1 MDGRAWR
8 LGACVLALA
17 LSLYGLWSL
26 GVLNA
31 LAARMEPAPPTGS
44 APAPDPAPREEAEPG
59 EESAPASE
67 PEPASTPEPEPEPSP
82 GETAAPAFAP
92 AGLPRVDDRTTGH
105 DLAALY
111 REGWSLTLPETGP
124 QILILHSHSTEAYTP
139 QGEDRYEASD
149 PGRTLD
155 KEQNVIRVGDE
166 LAAVLEEAGFTV
178 IHDRELYDWPSYN
191 GAYSRSRAAAE
202 KWLEEQPGIRVVIDL
217 HRDALNGKKTVC
229 ELPEGNCAQ
238 VMLVLTTGDSG
249 LYHPNWREN
258 VKLGLELQAE
268 MEAAEPGLS
277 RPMLLSPAR
286 YNEQLSPGYLLL
298 EVGSDANTLGEALE
312 AVRRFGR
319 CAAAV
324 LHRHLTNPSES
335 ASMGS

>member
-1 MDGRAWR
+1 MGSRFWR
-8 LGACVLALA
+8 LAACALA
-17 LSLYGLWSL
+17 MALGLYGLWSL

-31 LAARMEPAPPTGS
+31 LAARLEPV
-44 APAPDPAPREEAEPG
+44 PAGEALPAQ
-59 EESAPASE
+59 E
-67 PEPASTPEPEPEPSP
+67 PEQTALPTAESEPSP
-82 GETAAPAFAP
+82 AAVVQPEPDPSPQGTAVPVIARTD
-92 AGLPRVDDRTTGH
+92 LPRVDDRTSGH
-105 DLAALY
+105 DLAALFA
-111 REGWSLTLPETGP
+111 EGWSLTLPDTGP
-124 QILILHSHSTEAYTP
+124 QVLILHSHSTEAYTP
-139 QGEDRYEASD
+139 QGEDQYEASD

-166 LAAVLEEAGFTV
+166 LAAILEEEGFTV
-178 IHDRELYDWPSYN
+178 IHDRELYDWPNYN
-191 GAYSRSRAAAE
+191 GSYTRSRAAAE

-217 HRDALNGKKTVC
+217 HRDALNGKKTVYK
-229 ELPEGNCAQ
+229 LPEGTCAQ

-268 MEAAEPGLS
+268 METAEPGLS

-319 CAAAV
+319 CAATV
-324 LHRHLTNPSES
+324 LRRHLTNPPGY

>member
-1 MDGRAWR
+1 MGGRFWR
-8 LGACVLALA
+8 LAACGLAVA
-17 LSLYGLWSL
+17 LGLYGLWSL

-31 LAARMEPAPPTGS
+31 LAARLEPAPPGEALPLPEPPPAETP
-44 APAPDPAPREEAEPG
+44 APAETPEPV
-59 EESAPASE
+59 ET
-67 PEPASTPEPEPEPSP
+67 PEPAPP
-82 GETAAPAFAP
+82 ETAAPAFA
-92 AGLPRVDDRTTGH
+92 AAALPRVDDRSPGH

-111 REGWSLTLPETGP
+111 AEGWSLTLPDTGP
-124 QILILHSHSTEAYTP
+124 QVLILHSHSTEAYAP
-139 QGEDRYEASD
+139 QGEDRYEESD

-155 KEQNVIRVGDE
+155 KTQNVIRVGDE

-191 GAYSRSRAAAE
+191 GAYARSRAAAE
-202 KWLEEQPGIRVVIDL
+202 NWLEEQPGIRVVIDL
-217 HRDALNGKKTVC
+217 HRDALNGQKTVYK
-229 ELPEGNCAQ
+229 LPEGTCAQ

-258 VKLGLELQAE
+258 VKLGLELQGE

-298 EVGSDANTLGEALE
+298 EVGSDANTLREALE

-324 LHRHLTNPSES
+324 LSRHLTNPAGY

>member
-1 MDGRAWR
+1 MGRQAWR
-8 LGACVLALA
+8 LVACILALG
-17 LSLYGLWSL
+17 LGVYSLWSL

-31 LAARMEPAPPTGS
+31 LAARLEPAPPAET
-44 APAPDPAPREEAEPG
+44 APV
-59 EESAPASE
+59 SE
-67 PEPASTPEPEPEPSP
+67 PEITPEPEPAADQAPAPVAAAEPEP
-82 GETAAPAFAP
+82 AAPATAAPAFAP
-92 AGLPRVDDRTTGH
+92 AELPRIDDRSAGH
-105 DLAALY
+105 DLAALF
-111 REGWSLTLPETGP
+111 REGWSLTLPDAGP
-124 QILILHSHSTEAYTP
+124 QVLILHSHSTEAYTP
-139 QGEDRYEASD
+139 QGEDQYEASD

-155 KEQNVIRVGDE
+155 KGQNVIRVGDE

-191 GAYSRSRAAAE
+191 GAYARSRAAAE

-217 HRDALNGKKTVC
+217 HRDALNGKKTVYK
-229 ELPEGNCAQ
+229 LPEGSCAQ

-268 MEAAEPGLS
+268 METREPGLS

-312 AVRRFGR
+312 AVRRFGG
-319 CAAAV
+319 CATAV
-324 LHRHLTNPSES
+324 LRRHLTNSSES